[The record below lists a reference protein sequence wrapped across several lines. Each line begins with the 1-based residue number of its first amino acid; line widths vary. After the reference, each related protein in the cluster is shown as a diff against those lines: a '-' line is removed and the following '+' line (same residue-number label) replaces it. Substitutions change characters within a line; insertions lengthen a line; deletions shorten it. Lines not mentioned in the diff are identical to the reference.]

1 MKTTMSLLLTDS
13 GSTRFNRSGTGKAMS
28 DKKVDQVQ
36 LVWAF
41 ALILAGLGVFY
52 RLPQVMPKITEIQIF
67 AEASGV
73 IRFCFYFMGV
83 FLIGGGCKKL
93 IRLYQRRQPKP

>member
-1 MKTTMSLLLTDS
+1 
-13 GSTRFNRSGTGKAMS
+13 MS
-28 DKKVDQVQ
+28 DKKMDQFQ
-36 LVWAF
+36 LIWAV

-52 RLPQVMPKITEIQIF
+52 RLPQVMPKITEFPIF

-93 IRLYQRRQPKP
+93 YHHYNKKQSKP